1 MLRSGRSSWQ
11 CGGASRLR
19 CLTPAS
25 SAGGVSGWVGVQLS
39 SFHGALSKDSER
51 TFRPSVRLDGMNIS
65 KKFVF
70 GKFQLLHD
78 TMYREGTGMVAM
90 RSRKTR
96 RSPEIGSNDVVDYV
110 SHWVQLIVSGH
121 RTERRGWPAPHYIMV
136 RDEEDRLALEHQ
148 HKMDSIRA
156 SGASQAPPISSSAFA
171 YFMLKKKGKLASWQD
186 SAKATVRHRA
196 LEKASSA
203 SVLSVESVVAARKLA
218 YHLQGDSSL
227 NTKSSFK
234 QRQKLRRH
242 PAVLAQL
249 ERWWEAA
256 TRTAVE
262 RGCHDTS
269 RIAKEDYLTIYRLL
283 YIILLGVDEY
293 NDAECEME
301 ALEEWQK
308 DSVDGVMMERA
319 QFLDAVFEV
328 CDLYTPTLEPSDCES
343 ERMQSTRTPRLMST
357 HAPLVARCPAVLIA
371 CTFSLLCDLRAHRL
385 LVPLR
390 HP

>member
-1 MLRSGRSSWQ
+1 MIQCIVKAPGWWQ
-11 CGGASRLR
+11 CKAGKR
-19 CLTPAS
+19 
-25 SAGGVSGWVGVQLS
+25 GGVGDRFQTTLS
-39 SFHGALSKDSER
+39 I
-51 TFRPSVRLDGMNIS
+51 TFL
-65 KKFVF
+65 
-70 GKFQLLHD
+70 
-78 TMYREGTGMVAM
+78 
-90 RSRKTR
+90 
-96 RSPEIGSNDVVDYV
+96 IGL
-110 SHWVQLIVSGH
+110 QLIVSGH

-343 ERMQSTRTPRLMST
+343 ERMHSTRTPRLMST